1 MGNQESFS
9 PKIQNRQDRALTE
22 PNPKMD
28 KIKPNLN
35 DNKMNSTKILN
46 ELLSYKNR
54 LKIF

>member
-35 DNKMNSTKILN
+35 TKYIYLFQN
-46 ELLSYKNR
+46 
-54 LKIF
+54 